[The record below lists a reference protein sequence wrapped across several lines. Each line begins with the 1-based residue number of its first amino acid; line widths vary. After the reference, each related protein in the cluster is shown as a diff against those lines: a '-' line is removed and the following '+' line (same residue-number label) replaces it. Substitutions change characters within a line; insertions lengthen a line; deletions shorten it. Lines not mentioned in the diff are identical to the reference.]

1 MVRALAE
8 CAAQGAGCGAVGR
21 IRDYAWV
28 APTYGVAE
36 RGVEAFRTIAPD
48 FVRIVGRMPARAEF
62 DGAAGDV
69 ACGQYSVALVTAAFT
84 AMGYTIS
91 RGLAKKG

>member
-1 MVRALAE
+1 MPEKDTLVPPRAVSLTRCLDRCLSPSASF
-8 CAAQGAGCGAVGR
+8 GAGCGAAGR

-62 DGAAGDV
+62 EGAAGP
-69 ACGQYSVALVTAAFT
+69 C
-84 AMGYTIS
+84 
-91 RGLAKKG
+91 RGPDKGRA